1 MGYYNLIYQNG
12 ESNFLKNCKSSGV
25 DGLIIVDLPYPE
37 NKNFANKCKKKG
49 INFVQLLSPTT
60 SRERM
65 KKIIKDSHDMI
76 YYISMLSTTGGKLK
90 VSPKKILE
98 NYNKIKRIN
107 PKKNLVIGFG
117 ITDKT
122 ISSLKSAN
130 GLVVG
135 SLLCKTITNS
145 LKMRQNPV
153 TKLDKVVYNLKKK
166 INMNWITKFIKPKI
180 KSLFEKK
187 SSKIEENLWT
197 TCGCKNLIYKE
208 DLEKTKKF
216 VLSAVLIHKLT
227 CKERFETFFDNKE
240 FELIETPLPKEDPL
254 NFQDKKKYTDRL
266 KAARKLTGQDDAV
279 LIAKGKVQN
288 IDVVVGSQDFRFIG
302 GSFGAASGEAFIAG
316 AQHAIENKIPYIFFS
331 CSGGQRMME
340 SSIALMQMSRTAL
353 AVNELKKKNI
363 PFMVILT
370 DPTTGG
376 VTASWA
382 MLGDILIAE
391 PKATIGFAGR
401 RVIQDTVRETLP
413 DEFQTAEYV
422 FDHGQL
428 I

>member
-1 MGYYNLIYQNG
+1 MKRPKRGIPEGLWERCPGCRNVIFRKTAAERHNVCPECDYHFYV
-12 ESNFLKNCKSSGV
+12 SG
-25 DGLIIVDLPYPE
+25 
-37 NKNFANKCKKKG
+37 
-49 INFVQLLSPTT
+49 
-60 SRERM
+60 
-65 KKIIKDSHDMI
+65 
-76 YYISMLSTTGGKLK
+76 
-90 VSPKKILE
+90 
-98 NYNKIKRIN
+98 
-107 PKKNLVIGFG
+107 
-117 ITDKT
+117 
-122 ISSLKSAN
+122 
-130 GLVVG
+130 
-135 SLLCKTITNS
+135 
-145 LKMRQNPV
+145 
-153 TKLDKVVYNLKKK
+153 
-166 INMNWITKFIKPKI
+166 
-180 KSLFEKK
+180 
-187 SSKIEENLWT
+187 
-197 TCGCKNLIYKE
+197 
-208 DLEKTKKF
+208 
-216 VLSAVLIHKLT
+216 
-227 CKERFETFFDNKE
+227 KERIAQVLDDGTFEEWDAD
-240 FELIETPLPKEDPL
+240 LRPADPL
-254 NFQDKKKYTDRL
+254 HFEDKKKYTDRL

-363 PFMVILT
+363 PFMVVLT

-422 FDHGQL
+422 KDHGGIDLVVERKYLNTTIGTLLNVLLKKQEAQAKQDSNVTVDKSL
-428 I
+428 QAAS